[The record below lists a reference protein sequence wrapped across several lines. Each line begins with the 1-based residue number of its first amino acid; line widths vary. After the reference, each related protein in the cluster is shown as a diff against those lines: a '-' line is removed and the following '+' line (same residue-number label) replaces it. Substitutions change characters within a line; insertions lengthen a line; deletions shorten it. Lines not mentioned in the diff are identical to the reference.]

1 MAYSADRLSTFS
13 SAQTGA
19 GILAK
24 YDGSGTTAEGGD
36 NLANIKANGFL
47 TGAHAIDIVRKASD
61 GRSSGDGVA
70 ILLVGNDGIEW
81 DVAYFFGTGTQIRMR
96 GGDFTI
102 S

>member
-1 MAYSADRLSTFS
+1 MAYSAIRLSTFS

-19 GILAK
+19 AILAK

-36 NLANIKANGFL
+36 NLSDIKVAGFL
-47 TGAHAIDIVRKASD
+47 RGDYALDIVRKASD

-81 DVAYFFGTGTQIRMR
+81 DVAFDNGGTIQMR